1 MPREANPTATSSSD
15 PPVPAVTLSP
25 SIYRDSPETTLVS
38 LSKTGDRQ
46 AFGEIVARRQSWLR
60 NLLRRC
66 CNNNE
71 LADDLA
77 QQSFLLAWKNIRQ
90 LQNPKVFGAWLKRS
104 AINEWLQ
111 YVRKNDPLR
120 YAAETV
126 DTDLETT
133 DKNSLAIDL
142 DDALA
147 SLPDTVRLC
156 VVLAYHERMT
166 HPEISELLDLPEGTV
181 KSHIRRGSQKL
192 RQELEAYRHAPGE
205 LT

>member
-1 MPREANPTATSSSD
+1 MA
-15 PPVPAVTLSP
+15 LST

-46 AFGEIVARRQSWLR
+46 AFGEIVVRRQSWLR

-120 YAAETV
+120 YAAETA
-126 DTDLETT
+126 DTDLKTT
-133 DKNSLAIDL
+133 DRNSLAIDL

-156 VVLAYHERMT
+156 VVLAYHEKMT

-192 RQELEAYRHAPGE
+192 RQELEAYRSAPGD